1 MGKTAADFTFL
12 GSKITADSDCSYE
25 IRRHFSSVQWLS
37 HVWLFVTPWDF
48 PGKSNGVGCHCLL
61 PNHLL
66 LMGNCM
72 PIFWFLSSQNMQVV
86 FSLSSGTL
94 RLVCINLC
102 WLHSRSICCMGHPLL
117 SFHTVTFSYC
127 FILFHTVEM
136 RCLDGI
142 TNVMDMSFSNLWEL
156 VMDRETWRAVV
167 HGVAKGQTG
176 LSDWTD
182 LAWVHFY
189 WF

>member
-1 MGKTAADFTFL
+1 MVKRWGKQRQTSLSWAPKSLQTVTAAMKLEDT
-12 GSKITADSDCSYE
+12 
-25 IRRHFSSVQWLS
+25 SVQWLS
-37 HVWLFVTPWDF
+37 HVSLFVTPWDF
-48 PGKSNGVGCHCLL
+48 PGKSSGVGCHCLL
-61 PNHLL
+61 PNYLL

-127 FILFHTVEM
+127 WDEM
-136 RCLDGI
+136 LGWHHQRDGHE
-142 TNVMDMSFSNLWEL
+142 F
-156 VMDRETWRAVV
+156 
-167 HGVAKGQTG
+167 
-176 LSDWTD
+176 
-182 LAWVHFY
+182 
-189 WF
+189 